1 MYDKKGKLDKDIYEE
16 ELEKLHRE
24 LIKLQYWI
32 KEKGLRV
39 AVIFEGRDAAGKGG
53 VIKRITEVVN
63 PRIVRVVA
71 LQKPT
76 ETERTQCIFN
86 DTSNTCLQRE
96 RWCYSIVAGTI
107 GLEWNE

>member
-53 VIKRITEVVN
+53 
-63 PRIVRVVA
+63 
-71 LQKPT
+71 
-76 ETERTQCIFN
+76 
-86 DTSNTCLQRE
+86 
-96 RWCYSIVAGTI
+96 
-107 GLEWNE
+107 